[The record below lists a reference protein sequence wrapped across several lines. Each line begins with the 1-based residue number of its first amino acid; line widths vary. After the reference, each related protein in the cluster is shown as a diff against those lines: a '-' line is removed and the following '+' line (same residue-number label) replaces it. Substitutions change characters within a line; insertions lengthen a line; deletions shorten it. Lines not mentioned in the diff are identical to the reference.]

1 MIAAASITN
10 CGGRKENEDTVRI
23 KQNGNHICVV
33 TADGLGGHGG
43 GQIASQTVADV
54 IMNYDSQDG
63 LDSNIKITEA
73 FALADKAVKKKQT
86 TFCEMKSTAAV
97 LRIEDQTAYWAHV
110 GDTRIYY
117 FENTKLRKQTLD
129 HSVSQMAVLMNEITQ
144 EQIRFHADRSRIL
157 RALGSDSYEPEIDW
171 QELQNGKFH
180 AFLLCTDGFWEY
192 VYENEMEQFLESAK
206 TPEAWLAN
214 MEELL
219 KKRVQ
224 KENDNYSAVAVFV
237 L

>member
-1 MIAAASITN
+1 MIAAASVTN
-10 CGGRKENEDTVRI
+10 CGGRKENEDTIRI
-23 KQNGNHICVV
+23 KQNENNICVV
-33 TADGLGGHGG
+33 VADGLGGHGD
-43 GQIASQTVADV
+43 GQIASQTVAAV
-54 IMNYDSQDG
+54 IMNYDSKRG
-63 LDSNIKITEA
+63 LNSDAKIVEA
-73 FALADKAVKKKQT
+73 FALADVEVKKKQNNI
-86 TFCEMKSTAAV
+86 CEMKSTAAV
-97 LRIEDQTAYWAHV
+97 LRIENQTALWAHV

-117 FENTKLRKQTLD
+117 FENTKLKKQTLD

-157 RALGSDSYEPEIDW
+157 RALGSDSYEPEIAL
-171 QELQNGKFH
+171 QELKNGEFH

-192 VYENEMEQFLESAK
+192 VYELEMEQSLAKAK
-206 TPEAWLAN
+206 TPGDWLVE

-224 KENDNYSAVAVFV
+224 KENDNYSAAAVFV